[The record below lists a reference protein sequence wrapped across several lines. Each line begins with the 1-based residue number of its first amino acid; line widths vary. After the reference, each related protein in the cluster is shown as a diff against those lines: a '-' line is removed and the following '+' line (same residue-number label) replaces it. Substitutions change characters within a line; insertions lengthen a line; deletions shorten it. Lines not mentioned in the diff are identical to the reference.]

1 MAANQPLLE
10 NLSLNQITTDQWSLK
25 EAVAGCVKAD
35 IPWISLWRH
44 KIAEIGLS
52 ESKRVIQDS
61 GLKLSSLCRGG
72 MFPAETAA
80 LRQKALDDNRRAIE
94 EAAELGTDVLV
105 LVCGPG
111 PDKDIDTARK
121 WVEEG
126 IEQLVPFA
134 ESHGVKLGIEPLHP
148 MYAADRSVVV
158 TLDQANTMAEKYR
171 ADQVGVVVDVFHV
184 WWDPDLY
191 NQIARAEGR
200 ILGFHV
206 SDWSVPI
213 TDTFKARHMMGDGV
227 IEIRRMRQAVEKA
240 GYRGPIE
247 VEIMN
252 QAIWDQPGDETLKI
266 MKERYLEHV

>member
-121 WVEEG
+121 MVEEG
-126 IEQLVPFA
+126 IEKLVPFS
-134 ESHGVKLGIEPLHP
+134 E
-148 MYAADRSVVV
+148 
-158 TLDQANTMAEKYR
+158 
-171 ADQVGVVVDVFHV
+171 
-184 WWDPDLY
+184 
-191 NQIARAEGR
+191 
-200 ILGFHV
+200 
-206 SDWSVPI
+206 
-213 TDTFKARHMMGDGV
+213 
-227 IEIRRMRQAVEKA
+227 
-240 GYRGPIE
+240 
-247 VEIMN
+247 
-252 QAIWDQPGDETLKI
+252 
-266 MKERYLEHV
+266 

>member
-1 MAANQPLLE
+1 MSEEQPLLE

-25 EAVAGCVKAD
+25 EAVAGCVKAE

-44 KIAEIGLS
+44 KIEEIGLA
-52 ESKRVIQDS
+52 EAKKVITDS

-72 MFPAETAA
+72 MFPAATAEE
-80 LRQKALDDNRRAIE
+80 RQKAIDDNKRAIE
-94 EAAELGTDVLV
+94 EAAELGSEVLV

-126 IEQLVPFA
+126 IEQIVPFA
-134 ESHGVKLGIEPLHP
+134 EQHGVKLGIEPLHP

-158 TLDQANTMAEKYR
+158 TLDQANTMAEKYNP
-171 ADQVGVVVDVFHV
+171 DQVGVVVDVFHV

-191 NQIARAEGR
+191 RQIERAKGR

-227 IEIRRMRQAVEKA
+227 IEIRRIRKAVEQA
-240 GYRGPIE
+240 GYHGPIE

-252 QAIWDQPGDETLKI
+252 QQIWDQPGDETLAI
-266 MKERYLEHV
+266 MKDRYLKHV